1 MTMRERRQRWWSL
14 TLEPEFKKRQIARVL
29 AFTAAYVAISTAC
42 VSAVYSLAMRP
53 LTQGQ
58 LPFYIRSEMLRE
70 AGGAPGLQETLVV
83 WATLMIGLSS
93 FFAIV
98 VGLYFSHKLAGP
110 IYRFKLELQ
119 RLADG
124 QPTRT
129 IRLRQGDD
137 FQDVAQAMN
146 RALERLQ
153 GDEMA
158 LLERLE
164 TAEQRFA
171 ETRRAVRDHLEDP
184 QKLRQILTKIE
195 SGDGSR

>member
-1 MTMRERRQRWWSL
+1 MKERRQGWWSL
-14 TLEPEFKKRQIARVL
+14 TLEPAFKKRQIARVL

-42 VSAVYSLAMRP
+42 VSAVYSIAMRP
-53 LTQGQ
+53 LAQGE
-58 LPFYIRSEMLRE
+58 LPFYVRSEMLSQ
-70 AGGAPGLQETLVV
+70 AGGAPGLHETLVI
-83 WATLMIGLSS
+83 WATLMIGMSG

-124 QPTRT
+124 HQTRT
-129 IRLRQGDD
+129 IRLRRGDD
-137 FQDVAQAMN
+137 FQDLAQVMN

-153 GDEMA
+153 GDETA

-164 TAEQRFA
+164 TAEQRLA

-184 QKLRQILTKIE
+184 QKLRQVLTKLE
-195 SGDGSR
+195 CGDGSP